1 MRNEKGFTLIE
12 IVMVIVILGILA
24 AVAIPRFI
32 NLQTEARAAALQGV
46 TGSAASAMAVNYAG
60 CVAGS
65 AACVA
70 VDNCNDT
77 AAIMLGG
84 LPTGYTVADAAIAA
98 PVGTTATCTVTQTD
112 GGATATFNGIRTAP

>member
-32 NLQTEARAAALQGV
+32 NLQTEARTAARQGV
-46 TGSAASAMAVNYAG
+46 AGSMASAMAVNYAG

-65 AACVA
+65 TACVT
-70 VDNCNDT
+70 VDNCDDT

-84 LPTGYTVADAAIAA
+84 LPTGYTVAALPIGVARGD
-98 PVGTTATCTVTQTD
+98 TATCTVTQTD
-112 GGATATFNGIRTAP
+112 GGLTATFMGINTL